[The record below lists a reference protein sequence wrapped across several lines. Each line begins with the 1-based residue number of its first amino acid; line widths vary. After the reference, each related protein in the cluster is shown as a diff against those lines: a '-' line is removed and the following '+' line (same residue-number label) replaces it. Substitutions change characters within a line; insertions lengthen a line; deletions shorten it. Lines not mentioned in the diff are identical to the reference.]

1 MHIKFKENRVRK
13 GLQTTVQISGQK
25 RKKKKKKN
33 LTRWIKREPALVYHG
48 TPMLAAFL
56 KGQLALVYLDTL
68 VLAPKFF
75 IPSINTPQCI
85 FGKMMQKL

>member
-1 MHIKFKENRVRK
+1 M
-13 GLQTTVQISGQK
+13 
-25 RKKKKKKN
+25 
-33 LTRWIKREPALVYHG
+33 VYHG

-85 FGKMMQKL
+85 FGKMMQNCEWKFVGKSRENSEEKIEWSQERERERERESEKYPRNIIIIK